1 MFEKKWFEKKIFKK
15 NYLKTI
21 NWKKSIFLFE
31 YFKNSLV
38 MTVDQKYGYRV
49 MSCVF
54 DYQL

>member
-1 MFEKKWFEKKIFKK
+1 MFEKKMIWKK
-15 NYLKTI
+15 NVKKNLIKTI
-21 NWKKSIFLFE
+21 KWKKNIFLFE